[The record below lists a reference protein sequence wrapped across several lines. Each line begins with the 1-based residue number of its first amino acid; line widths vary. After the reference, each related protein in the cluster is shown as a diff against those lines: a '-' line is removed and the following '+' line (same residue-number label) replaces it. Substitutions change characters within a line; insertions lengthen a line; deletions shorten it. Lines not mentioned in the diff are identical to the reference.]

1 MKPLFRL
8 DGKVALVTGAG
19 NGIGAAAARV
29 LSYQGARVALVDI
42 DDEALQSTA
51 AEIEGQDR
59 TYSVDLASVEEIRAL
74 VEAVKADFGQID
86 ILVNNAA
93 ICPRL
98 SFEES
103 TEEDWDRLMTVNAKS
118 QYFLMQAV
126 CPIMK
131 AQGGGKIINMISTGG
146 RTGSFANASIYSGTK
161 GAVAMFSKSVAR
173 EVAADNILVNCV
185 APGVVDTRLMWNLSE
200 EKRQAVCDQVPLKRL
215 ARPEEI
221 AHVIAFIG
229 SDECSYATGATFD
242 INGGW
247 IML

>member
-8 DGKVALVTGAG
+8 DDKVALVTGAG
-19 NGIGAAAARV
+19 NGIGAATARV
-29 LSYQGARVALVDI
+29 LSYQGARLALVDI
-42 DDEALQSTA
+42 DDKALQARA
-51 AEIEGQDR
+51 AEMSGEHR
-59 TYSVDLASVEEIRAL
+59 SYPVDLASVEEIRTL
-74 VEAVKADFGQID
+74 VEAVRADFERID

-103 TEEDWDRLMTVNAKS
+103 TGEDWDRLMTVNAKS

-131 AQGGGKIINMISTGG
+131 AQGGGKIINMNSTGG
-146 RTGSFANASIYSGTK
+146 RIGSFANASIYSGTK
-161 GAVAMFSKSVAR
+161 GAIAMFTKSVAR
-173 EVAADNILVNCV
+173 EVAVDNILVNCV
-185 APGVVDTRLMWNLSE
+185 APGVVDTRLMWNLPE
-200 EKRQAVCDQVPLKRL
+200 EKRRAVCDQVPLKRM

-221 AHVIAFIG
+221 AHMVAFIA